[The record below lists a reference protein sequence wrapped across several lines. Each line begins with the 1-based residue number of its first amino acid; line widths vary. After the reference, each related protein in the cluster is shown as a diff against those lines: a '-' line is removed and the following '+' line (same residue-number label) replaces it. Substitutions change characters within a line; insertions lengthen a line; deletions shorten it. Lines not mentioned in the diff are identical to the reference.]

1 MKIIFAI
8 LTILLAFAL
17 STWGQSVVVGDNN
30 VSAVGSAESA
40 GPPDTQFQLPEDAAT
55 AAQAGNPI
63 DGADLLL
70 KRIVATLYQSQ
81 SVAARIRY
89 QVDLFGQHSLGE
101 GLYLQQGTG
110 DQRQFRLDLKTNI
123 DQKTLR
129 FVQVCDGKF
138 LWQFEDSP
146 DSEKKSPSEKPTV
159 NRLDVRRAQQA
170 VLQTAAQR
178 MTDPASELALGGLPK
193 LLAGLQKSFR
203 FTRAEAGQLDVLP
216 VWIVSGVWRPEALVS
231 VSKDLAH
238 QAALGEPLNL
248 KKLPAQLPE
257 EVALY
262 VGQDDLFP
270 YRIEYRRR
278 ADKKGRA
285 GDPGQDTMQTILV
298 VEFFD
303 ARLNAPID
311 PQQFVYQPA
320 NVTVLDTTS
329 SFIMAIEK
337 KPENN
342 KRPATSD

>member
-1 MKIIFAI
+1 
-8 LTILLAFAL
+8 
-17 STWGQSVVVGDNN
+17 
-30 VSAVGSAESA
+30 
-40 GPPDTQFQLPEDAAT
+40 
-55 AAQAGNPI
+55 
-63 DGADLLL
+63 DLLV
-70 KRIVATLYQSQ
+70 KRIVATLGQQ
-81 SVAARIRY
+81 NSVAARIRY

-101 GLYLQQGTG
+101 GLYLQQGLG
-110 DQRQFRLDLKTNI
+110 EQQQFRLDLKTNI
-123 DQKTLR
+123 DQKTMR

-138 LWQFEDSP
+138 LWQFEDSTDGAP
-146 DSEKKSPSEKPTV
+146 KSPSERPTV
-159 NRLDVRRAQQA
+159 NRLDVHRAQQA
-170 VLQTAAQR
+170 VMQVAAQR
-178 MTDPASELALGGLPK
+178 MTDPAAELSLGGLPK

-216 VWIVSGVWRPEALVS
+216 VWIVSGPWRPGALAT

-238 QAALGEPLNL
+238 QAANGEPLNL

-278 ADKKGRA
+278 ADKKGRGA
-285 GDPGQDTMQTILV
+285 DPAQDPMQTILV
-298 VEFFD
+298 VEFYD

-320 NVTVLDTTS
+320 NVNVLDTTS

-337 KPENN
+337 RPENN
-342 KRPATSD
+342 KRPANSSE